1 MEKETAQTAGGISP
15 NLNFPNTF
23 IEAGKDVVQL
33 SDAFSAK
40 VSCDIFKYLSMKG
53 FHTYFVDHRD
63 RMSFRALCC
72 KPLGFKVVVTQDDAG
87 ASGHVVRFFLN
98 DATRHNPYICAD
110 ERPWRVMGK
119 EGETCKMEPL
129 VSLDDEMKVRAIAS
143 NAFNALKCA
152 FSKKAEAELSEMHF
166 QFGKPTF
173 GCSTGKLVL
182 SGVVTSKEC
191 MVAWG
196 EKIKKIERRDSHLS
210 LLTEKLFL

>member
-15 NLNFPNTF
+15 NLNLPSTF
-23 IEAGKDVVQL
+23 TEAGKDVVQL
-33 SDAFSAK
+33 PDTFSAK

-63 RMSFRALCC
+63 AMSFRAICC

-87 ASGHVVRFFLN
+87 MSGHVVRFFLN
-98 DATRHNPYICAD
+98 DVTRHNPYICAD
-110 ERPWRVMGK
+110 ERPWRVMSK

-129 VSLDDEMKVRAIAS
+129 VSLDDEMKVRAVAS

-173 GCSTGKLVL
+173 GYSAGKLVL
-182 SGVVTSKEC
+182 AGAITSNECVVARGK
-191 MVAWG
+191 
-196 EKIKKIERRDSHLS
+196 KIKRIERSDMNLS